1 MELYSQTTTFI
12 LFIIITIT
20 IVIKH
25 KFAGSIIFDKV
36 IFLIIHWQFIHGT
49 TRFENKE
56 ENDNKNG
63 IGDDN
68 PNVFDELKEKLQVGN
83 IILIELIKLGKTS

>member
-36 IFLIIHWQFIHGT
+36 ISLIIHWQFIHGT
-49 TRFENKE
+49 TRLEIMTTIANSENKE
-56 ENDNKNG
+56 ENDNKNN

-68 PNVFDELKEKLQVGN
+68 PKCIG
-83 IILIELIKLGKTS
+83 